1 MPGLSQTTRFRFWL
15 WLIRFIGVFVPRR
28 LRRDWRQEWEA
39 ELRYREELLAEWDR
53 LDWRNKID
61 LLRRGAGAFWDAL
74 LLQPRRLEDEMF
86 QDMRYGARMLL
97 KHKRFTSIAALTLS
111 LGIGATTA
119 IYSVVDAVLLRP
131 LPYPEAERLL
141 LLREVNDKGV
151 MMAMAEANFGDLEA
165 RNRSFAA
172 LAYASNSFPLA
183 VTGASEAARA
193 RVAVVSRGFFDVMGV
208 RPWAGRGFLP
218 EEEKYGGPVAVVVSH
233 GYWRRML
240 GGRPDFSAVKLNIDG
255 ANCNVVGV
263 MPPGFDY
270 PADCELW
277 MTRNTDPPNLS
288 RTAHIWPVIGRLRA
302 GVTLEQ
308 ARAEVSAIGKALR
321 RTHGEKMDAVDFAP
335 LPLKQFLTRDVRE
348 GLWLLLGAVGLLL
361 LVACA
366 NVSNLLLAQYT
377 TRWRE
382 FTIRT
387 ALGAGRM
394 RMARQLVFENLLLT
408 LPSAALGALL
418 AKAGVRLLLQLEQG
432 YLPRVNVVAVNGRV
446 LLFACALA
454 VLIAVTLGLPPAWQF
469 KRQDLQAGLKEAGRG
484 QSTGTLPRRLRGAL
498 VVTQLALTLVLL
510 VGAGLLGRSF
520 IKLWQTDPGFNT
532 TKALAM
538 TLALPSTVSVAEDER
553 LRQFYVQ
560 LLERLQQSPGV
571 EAVGG
576 INVLPLTGG
585 RREETFLVDA
595 NPARR
600 GQANYRV
607 ASAGYFAAMGIPL
620 RRGRMFDSRD
630 IVNAPHVA
638 VISQSLAAR
647 YWPTEDPLGRTLHF
661 GRIGGDDRPLQ
672 IIGVV
677 GDAHN
682 VDLANEATP
691 TVYAY
696 SLQRPQW
703 WQVVNLSI
711 IVRTPLALEHL
722 IPAMRAAVQSL
733 RPDVPL
739 QFRTLD
745 RVFSDSLGQR
755 RFSLTLYGVFAVV
768 GLLIAAIGLYGTLS
782 YAVTQRTQ
790 EIGLRL
796 ALGAQSHDVLRLV
809 IGQGMRL
816 TLLGVTLGL
825 TVAVAVTRLLKSML
839 HGVSVTDPPTFVGI
853 ALLLLLVALMA
864 CYLPARRATKV
875 DPMVALRD
883 E

>member
-1 MPGLSQTTRFRFWL
+1 MADSTRPTRFRCWL
-15 WLIRFIGVFVPRR
+15 WLIHAAGVIVPRR
-28 LRRDWRQEWEA
+28 LRADWRQEWEA
-39 ELRYREELLAEWDR
+39 ELRYWEELLAEWEK
-53 LDWRNKID
+53 LGWRNKFD
-61 LLRRGAGAFWDAL
+61 LLWRSLGAFRDAL

-86 QDMRYGARMLL
+86 QDLRYGARMLL
-97 KHKRFTSIAALTLS
+97 KHKSFTLIAAITLG

-131 LPYPEAERLL
+131 LPYPEAARLM

-151 MMAMAEANFGDLEA
+151 AMAMAEANFEDVEA
-165 RNRSFAA
+165 RSRSFAA

-193 RVAVVSRGFFDVMGV
+193 RVAVVSGGFFDVMGV

-240 GGRPDFSAVKLNIDG
+240 GGRADFGAVKLNIDG
-255 ANCNVVGV
+255 AACNVVGV

-270 PADCELW
+270 PEGCELW

-288 RTAHIWPVIGRLRA
+288 RAAHIWPVMGRLRE

-308 ARAEVSAIGKALR
+308 ARVEVSAIGKQLR
-321 RTHGEKMDAVDFAP
+321 RTHGEKMDAVDFTL
-335 LPLKQFLTRDVRE
+335 LPLQQFLTRNVRE

-377 TRWRE
+377 ARWRE

-387 ALGAGRM
+387 ALGAGRL

-418 AKAGVRLLLQLEQG
+418 AKAGAGLLPLLEQG
-432 YLPRVNVVAVNGRV
+432 HLPRVNVVAVNGRV
-446 LLFACALA
+446 LIFASALA
-454 VLIAVTLGLPPAWQF
+454 VLIAVALGLLPALQF
-469 KRQDLQAGLKEAGRG
+469 KRRNLQAGLKEAGRG
-484 QSTGTLPRRLRGAL
+484 QSAGTSSRHLRGAL
-498 VVTQLALTLVLL
+498 IVTQLALTMVLL

-520 IKLWQTDPGFNT
+520 IKLWRTDPGFDT
-532 TKALAM
+532 TKTMAM

-560 LLERLQQSPGV
+560 LLERLRQLPGV

-576 INVLPLTGG
+576 VNVLPLSG
-585 RREETFLVDA
+585 RNREEPFLVNAD
-595 NPARR
+595 PERR
-600 GQANYRV
+600 GLANYRV
-607 ASAGYFAAMGIPL
+607 ASSGYFAAMGIPL
-620 RRGRMFDSRD
+620 RRGRIFDGRD
-630 IVNAPHVA
+630 TVNAPHVA

-647 YWPTEDPLGRTLHF
+647 YWPNEDPLGRTLHF
-661 GRIGGDDRPLQ
+661 GRIGGDERPLQ

-682 VDLANEATP
+682 VDLESGATP

-711 IVRTPLALEHL
+711 IVRTPLTQERL

-739 QFRTLD
+739 QFRALD
-745 RVFSDSLGQR
+745 QVFSASLDQR
-755 RFSLTLYGVFAVV
+755 RFSLTLYGVFAVA
-768 GLLIAAIGLYGTLS
+768 GLLIAAAGLYGTLS

-796 ALGAQSHDVLRLV
+796 ALGAQGPDVLRLV

-816 TLLGVTLGL
+816 ALSGLTLGL
-825 TVAVAVTRLLKSML
+825 MAAIAATRLLKSML
-839 HGVSVTDPPTFVGI
+839 HGVSATDPLALGGI

-875 DPMVALRD
+875 DPMIALRH